1 MHENFAVF
9 LKKVRSEDGWNGSRE
24 KETHAVISVILTCRA
39 SFCSHYKFL
48 NTLCHELEIII
59 VKVKTPQAI

>member
-9 LKKVRSEDGWNGSRE
+9 LKKVHSEAGWNGSRE

-39 SFCSHYKFL
+39 FCSHYKLL

-59 VKVKTPQAI
+59 VKVKTLQAI